1 MLKGLRVLD
10 WTNESGFLAGRILGD
25 LGADVI
31 KIEPPGGDLL
41 GRRGPRMGPDGDP
54 EQSLSWLANNT
65 SKRGI
70 VLDLASETDQ
80 RQYRAL
86 VRTADVILETFSP
99 GWLDGLGLGYAEL
112 SVDHPGLIH
121 CAMTPFGPV
130 GSVCRL
136 SGTGSRVGRDGGEYG
151 RYRGSGPTSG
161 AQQCADCLLPCGS
174 RGSVGRADGALPARG
189 DGPRRLCGPVPA

>member
-31 KIEPPGGDLL
+31 KIEPPGGDLS
-41 GRRGPRMGPDGDP
+41 GRRGPRMGSDDDP

-86 VRTADVILETFSP
+86 VQTADVILETFSP
-99 GWLDGLGLGYAEL
+99 G
-112 SVDHPGLIH
+112 
-121 CAMTPFGPV
+121 
-130 GSVCRL
+130 
-136 SGTGSRVGRDGGEYG
+136 
-151 RYRGSGPTSG
+151 
-161 AQQCADCLLPCGS
+161 
-174 RGSVGRADGALPARG
+174 
-189 DGPRRLCGPVPA
+189 